1 MGYDTKFTGRFAFSR
16 PLTAKECAILQAVHD
31 HRHQDDFKLPYAA
44 SEIRPVEIER
54 EIFKPCYIGE
64 GYDSISK
71 KYPSRYC
78 KWTVSLNKRA
88 LVWDKMEKFY
98 NYVNWLEYLI
108 SHFFAVW
115 GVQLNGT
122 IKWKGANR
130 GDQGTITM
138 KNNKIRV
145 EMPLARADS
154 PRAPAP

>member
-1 MGYDTKFTGRFAFSR
+1 MGYDTKFR
-16 PLTAKECAILQAVHD
+16 PLRLLLPPDRRGVRNLASGAQPSPPRRLRATLRGFGNSPGGDRAGDFQAVLHW
-31 HRHQDDFKLPYAA
+31 RGIQIYL
-44 SEIRPVEIER
+44 EEV
-54 EIFKPCYIGE
+54 
-64 GYDSISK
+64 
-71 KYPSRYC
+71 PSRYC

-88 LVWDKMEKFY
+88 LVWDKMEKFC

-122 IKWKGANR
+122 INWKGANR
-130 GDQGTITM
+130 GNQGTITV
-138 KNNKIRV
+138 KNKKIRV